1 MSTRRRPGLCI
12 EWSFT
17 KSRSVGLWDRQV
29 SVAELAGSNHRTI
42 IGLPYTRPPRSP
54 PLTRP
59 DTLEIGLIIFH
70 KSGLMSI
77 GKGVG
82 LDLEPAHFS
91 WGLVGVSIFTNQEPG
106 GTGSGTGAIW
116 PGFTYFMNQE
126 PDGTGG
132 GTGHIEWRK
141 MIFPLT
147 IIYYYITSGNAD
159 DVAARPFL
167 LEF

>member
-1 MSTRRRPGLCI
+1 
-12 EWSFT
+12 
-17 KSRSVGLWDRQV
+17 
-29 SVAELAGSNHRTI
+29 
-42 IGLPYTRPPRSP
+42 
-54 PLTRP
+54 
-59 DTLEIGLIIFH
+59 
-70 KSGLMSI
+70 MSI

-82 LDLEPAHFS
+82 LDPEPAHFS

-106 GTGSGTGAIW
+106 GTGSGTGGIW
-116 PGFTYFMNQE
+116 LGFTYSMNRE

-132 GTGHIEWRK
+132 GTGHIVLGK

-147 IIYYYITSGNAD
+147 IIYYYITSVNAD